1 MSDENTFHAVVKGVQ
16 VEVLGDT
23 LVVNSTAGVTTT
35 LVVHDVAD
43 FDPDG
48 GFLRLAGSVMEYVS
62 TDTDLNQIT
71 LAAASTVNAA
81 PDDKV
86 DVWDNENNQPAKLH
100 KAVVDQI
107 DGFDGTATVVVGQGV
122 AHLLSQNMRDGTG
135 ESVTL
140 KRDGTKVRL
149 TEVHGRA
156 FALAAMQYLQGGMTT
171 RLSAA
176 DAGVDIQ
183 GVDSGAPG
191 LYLYDTGGVLAMS
204 ITDDAAGG
212 VVKFWTGDVTETG
225 SGWINPAAD
234 VGGPYVEYASP
245 QAGAGTRAL
254 LRLYPTGAGGETNVY
269 SGDFFVR
276 TGKLTVTGKSF
287 LNDDTDVAGA
297 LDVQNGITAANIV
310 TAGTVHGGGSVQTDT
325 GFFDNTLLGSNT
337 GANIN
342 ASGHIVR
349 TTSSRRYKSN
359 IEPLKMVDARKVL
372 DLEPVTFTLR
382 EEAGLENR
390 RTYAGVIA
398 EQAAEVGADLW
409 VNYDAE
415 GRPDGFRYD
424 EVVAAL
430 IPIIRDQQNQIDDL
444 TARLTALETKDA

>member
-1 MSDENTFHAVVKGVQ
+1 
-16 VEVLGDT
+16 
-23 LVVNSTAGVTTT
+23 
-35 LVVHDVAD
+35 
-43 FDPDG
+43 
-48 GFLRLAGSVMEYVS
+48 
-62 TDTDLNQIT
+62 
-71 LAAASTVNAA
+71 
-81 PDDKV
+81 
-86 DVWDNENNQPAKLH
+86 
-100 KAVVDQI
+100 
-107 DGFDGTATVVVGQGV
+107 
-122 AHLLSQNMRDGTG
+122 MRDGTG

-171 RLSAA
+171 RLSDG

-183 GVDSGAPG
+183 GVDSGQPG
-191 LYLYDTGGVLAMS
+191 VYLYDTGGFLAMS

-310 TAGTVHGGGSVQTDT
+310 TAGTVHGGGSVQTDN
-325 GFFDNTLLGSNT
+325 GFFDNTLSGGGTTS
-337 GANIN
+337 ANIN
-342 ASGHIVR
+342 NSGHIVR
-349 TTSSRRYKSN
+349 PVSSRRYKSN
-359 IEPLKMVDARKVL
+359 ITPLKNADARKVL
-372 DLEPVTFTLR
+372 DLESVTFTLR
-382 EEAGLENR
+382 EEAGLDNR
-390 RTYAGVIA
+390 RTYAGFIA

-424 EVVAAL
+424 ELCAAL
-430 IPIIRDQQNQIDDL
+430 VPIIRDQQTQIDDL